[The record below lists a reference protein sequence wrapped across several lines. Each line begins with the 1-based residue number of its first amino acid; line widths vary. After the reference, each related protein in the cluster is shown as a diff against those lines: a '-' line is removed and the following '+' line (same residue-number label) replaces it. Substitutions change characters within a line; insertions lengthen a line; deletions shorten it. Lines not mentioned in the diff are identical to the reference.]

1 MSAAGVGGR
10 QEGMVIMAKKHVQK
24 GNVQKKK
31 TPAGKVSEKKL
42 HMGRNAVILILI
54 ASILTFVGYNSM
66 NIYRN
71 AVVSE

>member
-42 HMGRNAVILILI
+42 HMEIGR
-54 ASILTFVGYNSM
+54 ASCRERV
-66 NIYRN
+66 
-71 AVVSE
+71 

>member
-31 TPAGKVSEKKL
+31 TPPEKTGRRLTKL
-42 HMGRNAVILILI
+42 IIDILD
-54 ASILTFVGYNSM
+54 LTCV
-66 NIYRN
+66 
-71 AVVSE
+71 